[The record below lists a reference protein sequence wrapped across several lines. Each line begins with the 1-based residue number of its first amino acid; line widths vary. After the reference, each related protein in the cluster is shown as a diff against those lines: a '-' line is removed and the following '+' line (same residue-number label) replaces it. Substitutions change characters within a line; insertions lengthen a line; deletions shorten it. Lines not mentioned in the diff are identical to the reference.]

1 MFKTSGPFQV
11 GRLGLKQKMLIPVHF
26 RCFSIIFIIS
36 MVFFGFEKM
45 LMCTL
50 FELGGGLKKSI
61 LYICENVDILDDS
74 LYVWIFYTWVIQ
86 LMRV

>member
-1 MFKTSGPFQV
+1 
-11 GRLGLKQKMLIPVHF
+11 
-26 RCFSIIFIIS
+26 

-61 LYICENVDILDDS
+61 LYICENVDILDDP